1 MSSWDPDQYERYK
14 TYRDRPALDLLAR
27 LPADLTPRRIVDLG
41 CGMGQHAALLAG
53 RYPGADVLGVDSS
66 ADMLARAAAFDAPVT
81 WVQAD
86 IAGWAPHEPVDLIF
100 TNAALQ
106 WLPEHDALI
115 PRLAGMLNAGG
126 VFACQVPMTFE
137 TVWHLQ
143 LRETAADGAWA
154 ARLAGVRGVRTVGR
168 PEAYYERLS
177 PLCREVDIWW
187 TTYLHVLTGE
197 DPVVDWMLGTGLRPY
212 MDALIDPDERAA
224 FLEAYRA
231 RVAGDFPRR
240 ADGTTLFP
248 FPRLFIVAR
257 R

>member
-1 MSSWDPDQYERYK
+1 MPTWDPAQYARYQS
-14 TYRDRPALDLLAR
+14 YRERPALDLLAR
-27 LPADLTPRRIVDLG
+27 LPVELEPKRIVDLG
-41 CGMGQHAALLAG
+41 CGPGEQAGWLA
-53 RYPGADVLGVDSS
+53 RRWPEAEVEGVDSS
-66 ADMLARAAAFDAPVT
+66 PAMLEGARARPERVRWT
-81 WVQAD
+81 QGD
-86 IAGWAPHEPVDLIF
+86 IASWAPETRPDLIF

-106 WLPEHDALI
+106 WLPEHAALF
-115 PRLAGMLNAGG
+115 PRLAGLLADGG

-137 TVWHLQ
+137 TAWHRQ
-143 LRETAADGAWA
+143 LRETAAEAPWA
-154 ARLAGVRGVRTVGR
+154 VRLAGVRGVRQVEA
-168 PEAYYERLS
+168 PETYHALLA

-212 MDALIDPDERAA
+212 LDALPDEDDRAA
-224 FLEAYRA
+224 FLEAYGA
-231 RVAGDFPRR
+231 RVAADFPRQ